1 MTSPSDKG
9 RLSLAA
15 NLAATLEASLTA
27 SRERNLAI
35 IARAGELDD
44 QAVSQI
50 AAQVAGALAAR
61 VPHVAWCYP
70 DAEAGWQ
77 RYSRPVPRDEASALC
92 KRRRS
97 EMAADGEPEIPWLVL
112 LEGTEPQGRS
122 S

>member
-1 MTSPSDKG
+1 MTSVTGPSDAGKAA
-9 RLSLAA
+9 LAASLAA
-15 NLAATLEASLTA
+15 H
-27 SRERNLAI
+27 RERNLAI
-35 IARAGELDD
+35 IGRAGELDD
-44 QAVSQI
+44 QAVSLI

-77 RYSRPVPRDEASALC
+77 RYSRPVPLAQASALC

-112 LEGTEPQGRS
+112 PEGEEPQGRS